1 MELAFTTFYYSSH
14 LGLVGALESVANYQ
28 DFLGLKLLIF
38 FTLLLLLFFSNYLLI
53 ESSRSKRKRSVYPL
67 LVLRFLFDIF
77 MFFSIF
83 MDFIIIL

>member
-38 FTLLLLLFFSNYLLI
+38 FTLLLLLFFPI
-53 ESSRSKRKRSVYPL
+53 I
-67 LVLRFLFDIF
+67 FLFKVQEVNVNEACIC
-77 MFFSIF
+77 
-83 MDFIIIL
+83 

>member
-38 FTLLLLLFFSNYLLI
+38 FTLLLLLLFQL
-53 ESSRSKRKRSVYPL
+53 SSPSLKFKK
-67 LVLRFLFDIF
+67 
-77 MFFSIF
+77 
-83 MDFIIIL
+83 

>member
-38 FTLLLLLFFSNYLLI
+38 FTLLLLLFFLI
-53 ESSRSKRKRSVYPL
+53 I
-67 LVLRFLFDIF
+67 FLFKVQEVNVNEACIR
-77 MFFSIF
+77 
-83 MDFIIIL
+83 

>member
-38 FTLLLLLFFSNYLLI
+38 FTLLLLLFFPI
-53 ESSRSKRKRSVYPL
+53 I
-67 LVLRFLFDIF
+67 FLFKVQEVNVNEACIR
-77 MFFSIF
+77 
-83 MDFIIIL
+83 